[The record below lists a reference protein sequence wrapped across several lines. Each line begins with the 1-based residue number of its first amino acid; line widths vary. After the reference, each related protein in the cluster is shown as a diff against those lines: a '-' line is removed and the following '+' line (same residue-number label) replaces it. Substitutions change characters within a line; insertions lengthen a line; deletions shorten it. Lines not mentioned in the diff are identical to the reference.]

1 MQSANVTQLVVTHVS
16 PCIFSTFL
24 PGGRLLDKER
34 VPATLAHR
42 DTLRLR
48 GALNMNL
55 SRKTL
60 LLQLTVSA
68 LSVVLSVLVIRT
80 VVFPLFVEMQH
91 GLIEDNQRRAIEAI
105 AEDQDF
111 RMSMAGDYGAWD
123 QTYVF
128 VLDPVSHQ
136 EFVYENMSLDALRN
150 LHVDVLVVFDAAG
163 RIVHGVVIDPHTG
176 EMGDFVDILLDADRA
191 AVAMNTSGDS
201 SVRTAG
207 VIRTRL
213 YPLDFASHPVIQT
226 DRSGKPNGSFV
237 LGSFLTEE
245 YLLDVGARHA
255 IRMGPVYPGSAGWPS
270 AIERRDG
277 LATRSLDGDSLTR
290 VVIDDVFGE
299 AALLLEIRTPESTM
313 IAGQRAS
320 LTAIVF
326 LVLVSLLLLAI
337 TQLSMKRLIVGPLD
351 ALTHHVGS
359 LQDGED
365 LTNRVHVSREDEI
378 GVLAS
383 EFNALMDRLEISRD
397 ALVATRDEAMQATR
411 AKSQFLAN
419 MSHEIRTPMN
429 GVIGMTELLLRSD
442 QLQDADR
449 HHAET
454 VQSSAQ
460 SLVTIINDVLDFS
473 KIEAGKFT
481 LHPKPFRPRECL
493 DEITEML
500 AHSADEKGLELC
512 SEVAPDVPEYLVADS
527 ARLRQVMI
535 NLVGNAIKF
544 TETGTVKISI
554 TSEISNPDRTRVRF
568 SVSDSGIGVPE
579 IDRELIF
586 DSFSQSDDSNS
597 RHFGGTGLGLAISS
611 RIVRLMGGTI
621 ELDTAVGQG
630 STFSFAIDLETADGR
645 AVARSNPPPKERLKS
660 IGADLL
666 LVEDNPVNQKVALG
680 MLEMLGCH
688 CDVAA
693 DGIEG
698 VEAVKMGN
706 YDLVLMDCQMPLLDG
721 FEATRLIREWEGHQD
736 AKPNTIIAV
745 TANALEDDRQR
756 CVDTGMDDYLPKP
769 FTVDQLRQIL
779 AKHLDST
786 RSNAEAIKA

>member
-1 MQSANVTQLVVTHVS
+1 
-16 PCIFSTFL
+16 
-24 PGGRLLDKER
+24 
-34 VPATLAHR
+34 
-42 DTLRLR
+42 
-48 GALNMNL
+48 MNL

-68 LSVVLSVLVIRT
+68 LSVVLSVLVIRI

-91 GLIEDNQRRAIEAI
+91 GLIEGNERRAIEAI

-123 QTYVF
+123 QTYAF
-128 VLDPVSHQ
+128 VLDPAANQ
-136 EFVYENMSLDALRN
+136 KYVYENATLDALRN
-150 LHVDVLVVFDAAG
+150 LNVDAFVVFDAAG
-163 RIVHGVVIDPHTG
+163 RIVRGVVIDPHTG
-176 EMGDFVDILLDADRA
+176 EMSDFGDILLDADKVA
-191 AVAMNTSGDS
+191 AVMNTSGDPGARKS
-201 SVRTAG
+201 G
-207 VIRTRL
+207 VVETRL
-213 YPLDFASHPVIQT
+213 YPLDFASHPVIPT
-226 DRSGKPNGSFV
+226 DRSSKPNGFFV
-237 LGSFLTEE
+237 LGSFLTPK

-255 IRMGPVYPGSAGWPS
+255 IRMEPVYPGSAGWPS
-270 AIERRDG
+270 AIEWREG
-277 LATRSLDGDSLTR
+277 LATESLDGDSLTR

-320 LTAIVF
+320 LTAIIF

-337 TQLSMKRLIVGPLD
+337 TQWSMKRLIVGPLD
-351 ALTHHVGS
+351 ALTRHVES
-359 LQDGED
+359 LQDGKD
-365 LTNRVHVSREDEI
+365 FSTNVTVTRKDEI

-383 EFNALMDRLEISRD
+383 EFNALMGRLEMSRD
-397 ALVATRDEAMQATR
+397 ALVAARDEAMQAAQ

-442 QLQDADR
+442 QLQGEDR

-454 VQSSAQ
+454 VQSSAH

-481 LHPKPFRPRECL
+481 LDPKPFHPRKCL
-493 DEITEML
+493 NEITRLL
-500 AHSADEKGLELC
+500 AHSANEKGLELRT
-512 SEVAPDVPEYLVADS
+512 EVAPEVPECVVTDS
-527 ARLRQVMI
+527 ARLRQVMV

-544 TETGTVKISI
+544 TETGTVEISI
-554 TSEISNPDRTRVRF
+554 TSEVTEPDRARVRF

-579 IDRELIF
+579 KDRELIF

-611 RIVRLMGGTI
+611 RIVRLMGGVI
-621 ELDTAVGQG
+621 ELDSTVGKG
-630 STFSFAIDLETADGR
+630 STFSFAIDLETADAR
-645 AVARSNPPPKERLKS
+645 EVAQSDAPPKERQES
-660 IGADLL
+660 IGAHVLL
-666 LVEDNPVNQKVALG
+666 IEDNPVNQKVALG
-680 MLEMLGCH
+680 MLKSLECH
-688 CDVAA
+688 CDVAT

-698 VEAVKMGN
+698 VEAVKMEN

-721 FEATRLIREWEGHQD
+721 FEATRLIREWEEDQD
-736 AKPNTIIAV
+736 AEPNTIIAV

-756 CVDTGMDDYLPKP
+756 CVDAGMDDYLSKP
-769 FTVDQLRQIL
+769 FTVDQLRQML

-786 RSNAEAIKA
+786 RSIDDESGIQPNRDLIATPA

>member
-1 MQSANVTQLVVTHVS
+1 
-16 PCIFSTFL
+16 
-24 PGGRLLDKER
+24 
-34 VPATLAHR
+34 
-42 DTLRLR
+42 
-48 GALNMNL
+48 MNL

-80 VVFPLFVEMQH
+80 VVFPLFVDMQH
-91 GLIEDNQRRAIEAI
+91 GLIEDNERRAIEAI

-123 QTYVF
+123 QTYAF
-128 VLDPVSHQ
+128 VLDPASHQ
-136 EFVYENMSLDALRN
+136 EYVYENMTLDALQN
-150 LHVDVLVVFDAAG
+150 LNVDALVVFDTAG
-163 RIVHGVVIDPHTG
+163 RIVRGVVIDPHTG
-176 EMGDFVDILLDADRA
+176 EMGEFADILLDADNTA
-191 AVAMNTSGDS
+191 AAMNTSGDS
-201 SVRTAG
+201 STRKSG
-207 VIRTRL
+207 VVGTRL
-213 YPLDFASHPVIQT
+213 YPLDFASHPVIRT
-226 DRSGKPNGSFV
+226 DRRGRPNGSFV
-237 LGSFLTEE
+237 LGSFLTPE

-255 IRMGPVYPGSAGWPS
+255 IRMGPMYPGSAGWPS
-270 AIERRDG
+270 AVELGEG
-277 LATRSLDGDSLTR
+277 LAARSLEGDSQSH
-290 VVIDDVFGE
+290 VVIDDVFGQ

-313 IAGQRAS
+313 IAGQRVS
-320 LTAIVF
+320 LTAIIF

-337 TQLSMKRLIVGPLD
+337 TQWSMKRLIVGPLD
-351 ALTHHVGS
+351 ALTRHVES

-365 LTNRVHVSREDEI
+365 FSNHVNVTRKDEI

-383 EFNALMDRLEISRD
+383 EFNALMRRLEMSRD
-397 ALVATRDEAMQATR
+397 ALMAARDEAMQAAQ

-454 VQSSAQ
+454 VHLSAQ
-460 SLVTIINDVLDFS
+460 SLVTIINDILDFS

-481 LHPKPFRPRECL
+481 LNPKPFPTRECL
-493 DEITEML
+493 NEITRLL
-500 AHSADEKGLELC
+500 AHGAKEKGLELRAV
-512 SEVAPDVPEYLVADS
+512 VAPEVPEYLIADS

-544 TETGTVKISI
+544 TEAGSVEISI
-554 TSEISNPDRTRVRF
+554 TSEATESDRARIRF
-568 SVSDSGIGVPE
+568 SVSDSGVGVPE
-579 IDRELIF
+579 KDRELIF

-611 RIVRLMGGTI
+611 RIVKLMGGTI
-621 ELDTAVGQG
+621 ELDSTLGRG
-630 STFSFAIDLETADGR
+630 STFSFAIDLETAD
-645 AVARSNPPPKERLKS
+645 APAIAPSKPPAKERQELN
-660 IGADLL
+660 GTHVLV
-666 LVEDNPVNQKVALG
+666 VEDNPVNQKVALG
-680 MLEMLGCH
+680 MLKSLGCH
-688 CDVAA
+688 YAVAA

-698 VEAVKMGN
+698 VEAIKMGN

-721 FEATRLIREWEGHQD
+721 FEATRLIREWEDDQE
-736 AKPNTIIAV
+736 AEPNTIIAV

-756 CVDTGMDDYLPKP
+756 CVDAGMNDYLPKP
-769 FTVDQLRQIL
+769 FTVDQLRQML

-786 RSNAEAIKA
+786 RY